1 MNFFLNQPLKVN
13 NLKFVLKEQTFG
25 KFLKFN
31 LCHRLRLICIFL
43 LLFFLFCSF
52 PKLLPQLLPLSCHCY
67 HHHPQHHQMSMSEK
81 IEIDFLLFCC
91 VQFNA
96 AVSISVRSNTM
107 SIRFIAITQLLLFEK
122 H

>member
-1 MNFFLNQPLKVN
+1 MSPTETYLHFSFTFF
-13 NLKFVLKEQTFG
+13 FVLFISKTAATATAFD
-25 KFLKFN
+25 
-31 LCHRLRLICIFL
+31 
-43 LLFFLFCSF
+43 
-52 PKLLPQLLPLSCHCY
+52 
-67 HHHPQHHQMSMSEK
+67 HQMSMSEK